1 MRKTSRRGTY
11 RHAFYCVGGTAHA
24 LAVQRLVARPRCR
37 RLYRAWPLLWL
48 PKPCMQVTSNTRNE
62 AMFREATIFA
72 HQLQVVEKD
81 LVDWQRGID
90 SSFNNIRN
98 IMLSP
103 LPRVYEEGHNG
114 HAVPSEPEPTSAH
127 ACARRVLMLDRQG
140 GSAAPD
146 SLPSP
151 SPVPVLSPQWSVVM
165 SMWSSWSPQQQ
176 RQKNASTWRSSSPSS
191 NGWSHIAQSRCGAH
205 EAQATAHLS

>member
-1 MRKTSRRGTY
+1 MRAPGCARWRHGVSSARQPNRNGACLLRKTSRRGTY

-127 ACARRVLMLDRQG
+127 ACARRVLIWTG
-140 GSAAPD
+140 KEA
-146 SLPSP
+146 
-151 SPVPVLSPQWSVVM
+151 VPPLIAYLHRHPFLCCH
-165 SMWSSWSPQQQ
+165 
-176 RQKNASTWRSSSPSS
+176 RS
-191 NGWSHIAQSRCGAH
+191 GRW
-205 EAQATAHLS
+205 